1 MYLRNRYYRSNGN
14 TAMNYEGQM
23 EDNTEKI
30 GSWKS
35 SGTNYYFSV
44 GKFDFLP

>member
-1 MYLRNRYYRSNGN
+1 
-14 TAMNYEGQM
+14 MNYEGQM

-30 GSWKS
+30 RIWKS
-35 SGTNYYFSV
+35 SGINYYYYRYFSI